1 MDFWE
6 DFDGFLMDFGRIFG
20 RVLMAFEVDFD
31 RFLGGTGFVHFV
43 LWTELNTSG
52 FRGDFFGPWYFLE
65 FQQIY
70 IGLGTMRTIEW
81 EYFFSDEGDGFSSF
95 DHETISVALWN
106 SLVSHFQS
114 IT

>member
-1 MDFWE
+1 MVFWE
-6 DFDGFLMDFGRIFG
+6 DFVGFLMDFGRIFG

-81 EYFFSDEGDGFSSF
+81 EYFFQMRGMG
-95 DHETISVALWN
+95 SVHLIMRPFPWLYGIHWYLIFKA
-106 SLVSHFQS
+106 
-114 IT
+114 